1 MCSPKVFPIAPHFNP
16 IYFAQ
21 SPPLKKLY
29 YGWAKGE
36 LTLPFHRIFCCGE
49 PPWFQ
54 LIFARSMFVSTLV
67 MLLPSGFFFFGSLC
81 TLVIKVN
88 CFSTSY
94 RAFCIYVFSQVSH
107 LLGLVNFASKSNFAI
122 SR

>member
-81 TLVIKVN
+81 TLVIEVN